1 MMSLMDLPEQVSSM
15 MEEEKYDDAQS
26 LSVDPDWTQS
36 ELIHHPDLYEG
47 SFLIPIETAE
57 PQSRTLQATA
67 AAFMVQS

>member
-15 MEEEKYDDAQS
+15 MEEEERDDDTQS
-26 LSVDPDWTQS
+26 LSEDPDWTQS
-36 ELIHHPDLYEG
+36 GLILHTDLFES

-67 AAFMVQS
+67 ASFMVQ